1 MTRTTLTMMT
11 TSWEVSTERSSL
23 VWECFV
29 DVGICTDLGDVV
41 MLAGGHDGF
50 HILDSVELYSPN
62 GTCQH
67 NLAPLPAPAYGLVLA
82 YVEALV
88 STGHGHFIAFNL

>member
-1 MTRTTLTMMT
+1 
-11 TSWEVSTERSSL
+11 
-23 VWECFV
+23 
-29 DVGICTDLGDVV
+29 

-88 STGHGHFIAFNL
+88 SNCSSFHLCPDSGVRISLKYRFAYSILG